1 MRSIAVAFWLG
12 FAAVVGVAGC
22 TDAPVQRTPS
32 DGWAPLAPDAERTLE
47 RHRWRL
53 ETATN
58 AGGARIDAVSPSG
71 ARAFVFA
78 FSGNQVVI
86 DGGCNPMRGGFVIP
100 STGKLAFGRMAAT
113 MRACDGPLMQADASL
128 EKLLA
133 EPMGAAL
140 ATTEPPRLRLSTPA
154 NDQLVLTGELT
165 PEARY
170 GPPTIAFLEVAPRRV
185 PCNHPLI
192 RDATCLQVRDRAFD
206 AQGLPAGSPGPW
218 RAFHGTIEGYTHQEG
233 VRNVLRVK
241 RFVRSPVPAD
251 ASSYVYVLDLVVE
264 SETVKP

>member
-1 MRSIAVAFWLG
+1 M
-12 FAAVVGVAGC
+12 AAC
-22 TDAPVQRTPS
+22 TTAPVQTPAP
-32 DGWAPLAPDAERTLE
+32 DGWAPIASGAERTLE
-47 RHRWRL
+47 RYRWRL
-53 ETATN
+53 ESATD
-58 AGGARIDAVSPSG
+58 ARGARIGAVSPSG

-86 DGGCNPMRGGFVIP
+86 DGGCNSMRGGFLIP
-100 STGKLAFGRMAAT
+100 SEGKLAFGRMAAT
-113 MRACDGPLMQADASL
+113 MRACDGPLMQADAAL
-128 EKLLA
+128 GKLLA

-140 ATTEPPRLRLSTPA
+140 TTAEPPRLRLATLA
-154 NDQLVLTGELT
+154 NDQLVFVGELT

-170 GPPTIAFLEVAPRRV
+170 GAPTIAFLEVAPRRV

-241 RFVRSPVPAD
+241 RFVRAPVPAD

>member
-1 MRSIAVAFWLG
+1 MR
-12 FAAVVGVAGC
+12 
-22 TDAPVQRTPS
+22 
-32 DGWAPLAPDAERTLE
+32 
-47 RHRWRL
+47 
-53 ETATN
+53 
-58 AGGARIDAVSPSG
+58 
-71 ARAFVFA
+71 
-78 FSGNQVVI
+78 
-86 DGGCNPMRGGFVIP
+86 
-100 STGKLAFGRMAAT
+100 
-113 MRACDGPLMQADASL
+113 
-128 EKLLA
+128 
-133 EPMGAAL
+133 L
-140 ATTEPPRLRLSTPA
+140 ATVA
-154 NDQLVLTGELT
+154 NDQLVLVGELT

-170 GPPTIAFLEVAPRRV
+170 GAPTIAFLEVAPRRV

-241 RFVRSPVPAD
+241 RFVRAPVPAD